1 MLYWHIIKQ
10 QISSEVKKAFHYSTT
25 IKVRRMQIAGYI
37 FLMYVM
43 LVLHSVKSFLRSG
56 KSPFGQD
63 MSIRSFRLQ
72 MNGLAR

>member
-1 MLYWHIIKQ
+1 
-10 QISSEVKKAFHYSTT
+10 
-25 IKVRRMQIAGYI
+25 MQIAGYI